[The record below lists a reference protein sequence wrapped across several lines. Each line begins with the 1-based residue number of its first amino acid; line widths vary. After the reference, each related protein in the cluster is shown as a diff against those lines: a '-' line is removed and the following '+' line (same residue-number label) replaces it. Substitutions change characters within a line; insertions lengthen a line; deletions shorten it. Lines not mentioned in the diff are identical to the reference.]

1 MDGVV
6 VILHLF
12 VAREEGIV
20 VFLRPPG
27 GHIAILVIL
36 RAGGVKGVGDL
47 VADHGAERAEQL
59 LVGHVA
65 VVGAALRECAE
76 DRDGIVRP
84 VIEAVDGR
92 RRSVPF
98 LLVHRL
104 GIFLYALGDIVSPD
118 APVGLPE
125 GAAVLGSLKVQ
136 LLAAVFL
143 PAVGIEAAGLDAFQL
158 LDGFF
163 AGRVGEEVGLF
174 DDPVIGVQDLKHHVV
189 DAVLV
194 LLLEVGP
201 GVKLCHGPH
210 QRSGSR
216 GGEHRL
222 IVEHA
227 ACAGDGVVTGIT
239 PLIALAVQAARRAD
253 RAVYNEIVF
262 DQRQVFIGVQLDQ
275 LCKAG
280 WVRDHILLRLGV
292 ADGSQFLQDRERALG
307 RLQFIEAV
315 IVEGFLHEVGLLLI
329 LIGIQGGGQHGLK
342 SEAVVDLL
350 LRLFLRIAELDQHL
364 VRKLRQRV
372 LFDGAIVGQL
382 FILGRIPEK
391 KAGIRHGEHIFGGI
405 LQIRRGPGV
414 KERGKFVLIAGIHEV
429 RAQLVDGTDGLQR
442 RDPLLERRS
451 AQGIA
456 AVPVH
461 HQLEQVVGQTCPSGA
476 SPRNIFLTS
485 STCFR
490 FTSIRVPPKE

>member
-1 MDGVV
+1 M
-6 VILHLF
+6 
-12 VAREEGIV
+12 
-20 VFLRPPG
+20 
-27 GHIAILVIL
+27 
-36 RAGGVKGVGDL
+36 
-47 VADHGAERAEQL
+47 
-59 LVGHVA
+59 
-65 VVGAALRECAE
+65 
-76 DRDGIVRP
+76 
-84 VIEAVDGR
+84 
-92 RRSVPF
+92 
-98 LLVHRL
+98 
-104 GIFLYALGDIVSPD
+104 
-118 APVGLPE
+118 
-125 GAAVLGSLKVQ
+125 
-136 LLAAVFL
+136 
-143 PAVGIEAAGLDAFQL
+143 
-158 LDGFF
+158 
-163 AGRVGEEVGLF
+163 
-174 DDPVIGVQDLKHHVV
+174 IGVQDLKHHVV

-194 LLLEVGP
+194 LLLEVGL

-372 LFDGAIVGQL
+372 LFDCAVVGQL

-461 HQLEQVVGQTCPSGA
+461 HQLEQVVGQTLVVSLRRVAEEHVFDVFHLFQVHVHQGA
-476 SPRNIFLTS
+476 AEGVALRDFQREDLIPVYRKGKVVLHFGSRFLGHDAVQIAADPG
-485 STCFR
+485 R
-490 FTSIRVPPKE
+490 AA